1 MNNNTSI
8 IQDEVLAHR
17 LGLVP
22 LTGSREGLHWMEWY
36 EKPADGNTDGVSTDK
51 NTIVLKLRVS
61 CTWAGGDINANNNN
75 NKVGKKDGEREQ
87 QQDPKKLYKNAHVYA
102 KDFTFEP
109 VGRQAQFFHGDGVI
123 RAVNPDILLAK
134 MRPGQEID
142 LEMHCIKGLGAD
154 HAKFSPVATASYR
167 LLPSIE
173 IKKPI
178 LGEDAKKF
186 ARCFPKG
193 VIGLEEV
200 SAEDTEREGS
210 AYEGRLGEKKAVVI
224 NPFKDTVSRE
234 CLRHEEFEGKVKLGR
249 VRDHFI
255 FTVESTGQHESDL
268 LFLESVK
275 MLKLKCGRMKRSLAN
290 IMN

>member
-1 MNNNTSI
+1 
-8 IQDEVLAHR
+8 
-17 LGLVP
+17 
-22 LTGSREGLHWMEWY
+22 MEWY
-36 EKPADGNTDGVSTDK
+36 EKPADGNMDGVSTDK
-51 NTIVLKLRVS
+51 NTIVLKLQVS
-61 CTWAGGDINANNNN
+61 CTWAAAAGDNARVVKN
-75 NKVGKKDGEREQ
+75 GE
-87 QQDPKKLYKNAHVYA
+87 QQDPTKLYKNAHVYA
-102 KDFTFEP
+102 RDFTFEP
-109 VGRQAQFFHGDGVI
+109 VGRQSQLFHGDGVI
-123 RAVNPDILLAK
+123 RPVNPDILLAK

-173 IKKPI
+173 VTKPI

-193 VIGLEEV
+193 VIGLEDV
-200 SAEDTEREGS
+200 STEDTEREGNG
-210 AYEGRLGEKKAVVI
+210 YEGHLGEKKAVVI

-255 FTVESTGQHESDL
+255 FTVESTGQYESDL

-290 IMN
+290 IMS